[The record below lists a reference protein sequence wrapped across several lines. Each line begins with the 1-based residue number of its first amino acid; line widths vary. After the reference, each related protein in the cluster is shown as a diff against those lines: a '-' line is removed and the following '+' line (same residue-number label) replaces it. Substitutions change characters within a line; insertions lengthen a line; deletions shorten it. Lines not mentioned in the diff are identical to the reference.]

1 MKIQTLPVGPIETN
15 CHLAI
20 DEATRRAV
28 LLDPGDDAHALLSH
42 LRAENLA
49 LDAILVTHGH
59 PDHILALADL
69 SDALPDVPVWFPAG
83 DLPWAFTAVNA
94 LAGFLPAP
102 RRPAAELHSATEG
115 TVLAL
120 AGAEWHC
127 LETPGHTPG
136 GVCWHVPAADVLFTG
151 DTLFAGSAGR
161 TDLPGGD
168 YPTLLRSLR
177 RLAGLPGSPA
187 ILPGH
192 GPASTLDAERRA
204 NPFLQLHAGG

>member
-1 MKIQTLPVGPIETN
+1 MKIQTLPVGPIGTN

-28 LLDPGDDAHALLSH
+28 LLDPGDEADEILKH
-42 LRAENLA
+42 LRAENLT

-69 SDALPDVPVWFPAG
+69 SDALPGVPVWFPAG
-83 DLPWAFTAVNA
+83 DLPWAFTPANA

-102 RRPAAELHSATEG
+102 RRPAAELHPAAEG
-115 TVLAL
+115 TTLPL
-120 AGAEWHC
+120 AGTAWHC

-136 GVCWHVPAADVLFTG
+136 GVCWHVPSENLLFTG

-161 TDLPGGD
+161 TDLPGGN

-177 RLAGLPGSPA
+177 RLATLPPS
-187 ILPGH
+187 LKVFPGH
-192 GPASTLDAERRA
+192 GPDTDLAEELRS
-204 NPFLQLHAGG
+204 NPFLSA

>member
-1 MKIQTLPVGPIETN
+1 MNIQTLPVGPIGTN

-20 DEATRRAV
+20 DETTHRAV
-28 LLDPGDDAHALLSH
+28 LLDPGDEADVLLSH
-42 LRAENLA
+42 LRAENLT
-49 LDAILVTHGH
+49 LDAVLVTHGH

-69 SDALPDVPVWFPAG
+69 SDALPGVPIWFPAG
-83 DLPWAFTAVNA
+83 DLSWAFTPTNA

-102 RRPAAELHSATEG
+102 RRPAAELHPAAEG
-115 TVLAL
+115 TVLSL
-120 AGAEWHC
+120 AGTEWHC

-136 GVCWHVPAADVLFTG
+136 GICWHIPSENILFTG

-177 RLAGLPGSPA
+177 RLAAMPGSPT
-187 ILPGH
+187 ILSGH
-192 GPASTLDAERRA
+192 GPDSDLDTERRS
-204 NPFLQLHAGG
+204 NPVLQ

>member
-1 MKIQTLPVGPIETN
+1 MKIQTLPVGPIGTN

-20 DEATRRAV
+20 DESTRRAV
-28 LLDPGDDAHALLSH
+28 LLDPGDEADAILSH
-42 LRAENLA
+42 LRAENLT

-69 SDALPDVPVWFPAG
+69 SDALPGVPIWFPAG
-83 DLPWAFTAVNA
+83 DLPWAFTPANA

-102 RRPAAELHSATEG
+102 RRPAAELHPATEG
-115 TVLAL
+115 TRLPL
-120 AGAEWHC
+120 AGAAWHC

-136 GVCWHVPAADVLFTG
+136 GVCWHVPSANLLFTG

-168 YPTLLRSLR
+168 YPTLIRSLR
-177 RLAGLPGSPA
+177 RLATLPPS
-187 ILPGH
+187 LKVFPGH
-192 GPASTLDAERRA
+192 GPDTDFAEELRS
-204 NPFLQLHAGG
+204 NPFLSA

>member
-1 MKIQTLPVGPIETN
+1 MNIQTLPVGPIGTN

-28 LLDPGDDAHALLSH
+28 LLDPGDEADALLSH
-42 LRAENLA
+42 LRAENLT
-49 LDAILVTHGH
+49 LDAVLVTHGH

-83 DLPWAFTAVNA
+83 DLPWAFTPANA
-94 LAGFLPAP
+94 LAGYLPAP
-102 RRPAAELHSATEG
+102 RRPAAELHPAAEG
-115 TVLAL
+115 THLSL

-136 GVCWHVPAADVLFTG
+136 GVCWHVPSANLLFTG

-168 YPTLLRSLR
+168 YPPLLRSLR
-177 RLAGLPGSPA
+177 RIAALPPTLAV
-187 ILPGH
+187 LPGH
-192 GPASTLDAERRA
+192 GPSSTLAEELRF
-204 NPFLQLHAGG
+204 NPFLAG